1 MRIYVTG
8 SVGSG
13 KSTYARRLSQRTG
26 IPCVHLDE
34 VVYEPDASAFWGNR
48 KRPVQ
53 ERDARFA
60 AVIARK
66 SWIIEDAGR
75 ACFEEGM
82 ARADRIL
89 VLDYPLPLRQ
99 WRIIRRWVCQRLGLE
114 KSLYRPRLK
123 MLRLMLRWARDFDD
137 RTDGARRRIARYE
150 DKVIRFTAPRAAQAY
165 AKGEMKT

>member
-1 MRIYVTG
+1 MTG

-13 KSTYARRLSQRTG
+13 KSTYARELSQVTG
-26 IPCVHLDE
+26 ISCVHLDD
-34 VVYEPDASAFWGNR
+34 VVYEPDPASFWGNR
-48 KRPVQ
+48 KRPIP

-60 AVIARK
+60 AVMAQE

-89 VLDYPLPLRQ
+89 VLDYPLRLRQ
-99 WRIIRRWVCQRLGLE
+99 WRIVKRWVYQNLGLE

-123 MLRLMLRWARDFDD
+123 MLRLMLRWAKGYDTDRDGVKS
-137 RTDGARRRIARYE
+137 RLARYE
-150 DKVIRFTAPRAAQAY
+150 GKVIRFARPAQAEQY
-165 AKGEMKT
+165 LKEMQS